1 MRKLLA
7 GLLATGLTLI
17 VAAVAYGAFLGGP
30 IGEQPTVTPQMRI
43 QGQDVSG
50 RLLIRADAPI
60 PVRIAY
66 RDFDF
71 QPALRCGPAGPC
83 TGTSPQTVV
92 DGRAQG
98 HIHVY
103 LQRVTGEFPNVDS
116 DSFCIPPTRE
126 GTGFDGVAVGN
137 CPAVPKGL
145 YRITA
150 EFQSNAHLNALKAE
164 NRPQDVPTSDAIYA
178 LAR

>member
-7 GLLATGLTLI
+7 GVLAVGLSLI
-17 VAAVAYGAFLGGP
+17 CAALAFGAFLGGP
-30 IGEQPTVTPQMRI
+30 IGEQPTVTPQLRI
-43 QGQDVSG
+43 TSPA
-50 RLLIRADAPI
+50 LPFKADAP
-60 PVRIAY
+60 VAVKIAY
-66 RDFDF
+66 QNFDL
-71 QPALRCGPAGPC
+71 QPQLRCGPAGPC

-103 LQRVTGEFPNVDS
+103 LQRVTGQFPNVDS
-116 DSFCIPPTRE
+116 DSFCIPATKVADGFN
-126 GTGFDGVAVGN
+126 GTVEGN

-150 EFQSNAHLNALKAE
+150 EFQSNAHLSALKAE
-164 NRPQDVPTSDAIYA
+164 NKPQDVPTSDAIYA